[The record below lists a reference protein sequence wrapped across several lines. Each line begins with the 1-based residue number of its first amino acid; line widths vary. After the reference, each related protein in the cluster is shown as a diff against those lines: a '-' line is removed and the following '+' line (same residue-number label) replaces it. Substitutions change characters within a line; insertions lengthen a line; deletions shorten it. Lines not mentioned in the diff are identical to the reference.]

1 MECINFITRHF
12 GKHNGIPT
20 RVNALVIQQEDLGS
34 HYWFPSLLNSNLPN
48 FQAKLIPIDLK
59 GTLRRLLVT
68 KPGPKSSVCWLMY
81 LLKKLFAVRAILAF
95 LFQNCFL
102 TARLYDVK
110 EG

>member
-1 MECINFITRHF
+1 MKVMLI
-12 GKHNGIPT
+12 KAKS
-20 RVNALVIQQEDLGS
+20 NALKNTSNFLGYS
-34 HYWFPSLLNSNLPN
+34 GGGFKFSLLFSFSFLNSNLPN
-48 FQAKLIPIDLK
+48 FQVKLIPTDLK

-68 KPGPKSSVCWLMY
+68 KPGPKRSVCWLTY

-95 LFQNCFL
+95 LFHSNFL